1 MDTFSFSSWRALTCV
16 ILAVPFSA
24 LAQSDFGDTPATY
37 QTLLPGGA
45 RHTVVLSG
53 PRLGSLIDPEADG
66 QPGTAAQGDDGTT
79 LDDEDGVIGPVQWEA
94 NTLVTIQITVNQAC
108 RLDAWVDWRGDTS
121 WGGGVDDTLDQIA
134 LARPLQAGVNT
145 MSVFVPPFALAGVT
159 YARFRVSTTGGL
171 GTGGLADDGE
181 VEDYPLLVTAASL
194 PTIPT
199 LEVTSTNTIRWQG
212 NPAYSSQLEHSPNLI
227 NWNTHWLPEQETAG
241 VNEVVV
247 EPAQATGVR
256 HFYRLVRSPLI
267 TSPIPLPPPGGES
280 THQFLNQTFVHD
292 GIVRRYR
299 LKLPNNW
306 TPSQSWP
313 LAVLLPGHGAS
324 VEDFWGQRG
333 GPGEMLD
340 VANSDGWILC
350 FAEAISGDDS
360 YRWFTY
366 NDPNA
371 PVNMDIPWLDD
382 YGFLK
387 SLTTHL
393 MNSALNIDSQ
403 RVFMAGFSNGGNM
416 AHYVAS
422 KADHPYAAFAMMDSG
437 VQYFVPNAP
446 TTVIA
451 NRPLPVKAR
460 PVLINNQIDSLQWP
474 YEGFT
479 PGGMGAPSPGAF
491 ACVARWGVANGVSG
505 ATADLVLNTYTTGA
519 TSFDQTHTWTV
530 AQTAMR
536 SPVEDLRPDQ
546 EWIDGLIS
554 DPLGYTLPGWTRGQ
568 FMLLPLTHRPVVP
581 PSLRALYPQTI
592 IPDPDK
598 PYLAISVVGTW
609 SEKKWTPSLPGSD
622 PNNEIVLITFGTGGH
637 NWPEADGP
645 WDGNRKVLEFFA
657 AHPLPSPP

>member
-1 MDTFSFSSWRALTCV
+1 MLVSFPPLV
-16 ILAVPFSA
+16 Q
-24 LAQSDFGDTPATY
+24 AQLDFGDAPATY

-53 PRLGSLIDPEADG
+53 PRMGSLIDPEADG
-66 QPGTAAQGDDGTT
+66 QPGAAAQGDDGAT
-79 LDDEDGVIGPVQWEA
+79 LDDEDGVTSPLQWEA
-94 NTLVTIQITVNQAC
+94 NTLVTIQITVNKAC

-134 LARPLQAGVNT
+134 LAQPLQAGVNT
-145 MSVFVPPFALAGVT
+145 LSVFVPPFAVAGVT

-181 VEDYPLLVTAASL
+181 VEDYPLLITAASL
-194 PTIPT
+194 PATPT

-247 EPAQATGVR
+247 EPAQATGGR

-306 TPSQSWP
+306 TPTQSWP
-313 LAVLLPGHGAS
+313 LVLLLPGHGAT

-340 VANSDGWILC
+340 IANTDGWILC

-366 NDPNA
+366 NDPNV

-422 KADHPYAAFAMMDSG
+422 KADHPFAAFAMMDSG

-505 ATADLVLNTYTTGA
+505 ASADLVLNTYSTGA
-519 TSFDQTHTWTV
+519 TSFDQTHTWTI
-530 AQTAMR
+530 AQTSMH

-546 EWIDGLIS
+546 AWIDGLIS
-554 DPLGYTLPGWTRGQ
+554 DPLGYALPGWTHGQ
-568 FMLLPLTHRPVVP
+568 FMQLPLTHRPVVP